1 MCVCVCVCLLVAA
14 CDVEEELHAAACYP
28 SSCTSDML
36 LSYKPPDLQ
45 YSMEQAGV

>member
-1 MCVCVCVCLLVAA
+1 MCVCVCVCVPPTV
-14 CDVEEELHAAACYP
+14 CDVEEELHAAACFP
-28 SSCTSDML
+28 SSCTSDL